1 MQKTAYE
8 MRISDWSSDVCSSDL
23 QKTSANHRKVLV
35 TPLINVLSSSRLNT
49 RSEPSIGSIV
59 PGSPRP
65 SVLVWIVTGVQT
77 TPAPITHRAAVA
89 RRPRSTRRGPPPRT
103 EERKGGGAGR
113 RGQGRVN
120 LAGRR
125 NHK

>member
-77 TPAPITHRAAVA
+77 TPAPLPHRAAVA
-89 RRPRSTRRGPPPRT
+89 RRPRRTLTGPPPRHDIQSERRRVG
-103 EERKGGGAGR
+103 EE
-113 RGQGRVN
+113 VCSP
-120 LAGRR
+120 
-125 NHK
+125 